1 MKQITFALYAAILV
15 PAISAQYPESKP
27 EDLVSSIKKLAAPYI
42 AHRAAGPHFRDSTR
56 MERLMRAGII
66 YLSLQDAI
74 ALVLENN
81 LDIESARNLPLIAD
95 SDILRASAGQMLR
108 NTPTSISQ
116 LPPSASGPLAN
127 DTAIALAGS
136 GPNGVLGGPVV
147 QLSGSQLPSLD
158 PVFYSEGA
166 FGHQTDPLSNRV
178 ITGTNFLVSDIRQ
191 WETGIQK
198 SFLTGTSVDLSVK
211 GLSLRQNAP
220 NNSINPAQSAAVALK
235 VRQHLLQGFG
245 LAVNSRAI
253 RIAKNNRH
261 ISDLVFSEQVVA
273 TVAEVVNLY
282 FDLVAFND
290 ALRVKR
296 KALDANTQ
304 LAKDNQQRIEM
315 GLMAPLESLN
325 TEAEIAEKQ
334 QEVSDAEA
342 QIVLQELILKNVLGE
357 TVLQN
362 TLLTEARL
370 VPIDRFHAPE
380 DDFNQPVAALIA
392 LALKQRPEVE
402 QSAIQI
408 ENSNMSLQGIRSA
421 TRPTLDIVLNL
432 QNNGLAGAINQV
444 PLDANADGRGV
455 LQTADPFFVGNS
467 GRAWSQVLDRDFPDY
482 SIGFQLNIPLR
493 NRVAQ
498 ANMARDEL
506 DFRQQAIADQKLRN
520 GIRLDVLKAELALRQ
535 ARAGYLGAVKARK
548 LLEDSYEAERKMFDL
563 GISNPM
569 RLIGVQRDLEV
580 RGLQEV
586 TALNSYARAKNNLDA
601 IVGNTLR
608 EYDISFDEAY
618 RGDVRRDP
626 DLYSELPTHVRK

>member
-1 MKQITFALYAAILV
+1 MKQIAFALYAAILV
-15 PAISAQYPESKP
+15 PAISAQHPESKP
-27 EDLVSSIKKLAAPYI
+27 EDLVSSIKKLGAPYI
-42 AHRAAGPHFRDSTR
+42 ARRAAGPDFRDSTR

-95 SDILRASAGQMLR
+95 SDMLRASAGQMLR

-136 GPNGVLGGPVV
+136 GPSGVLGGPVV

-191 WETGIQK
+191 WEAGIQK
-198 SFLTGTSVDLSVK
+198 GFLTGTSVDLSVK

-296 KALDANTQ
+296 KALEADMQ

-315 GLMAPLESLN
+315 GLMAPLDGLN

-342 QIVLQELILKNVLGE
+342 QILLQELILKNVLGK

-362 TLLTEARL
+362 TVLTEARI

-380 DDFNQPVAALIA
+380 DDSSQSVAALID
-392 LALKQRPEVE
+392 LALKQPEVE
-402 QSAIQI
+402 QSAIEI
-408 ENSNMSLQGIRSA
+408 ENSNMSLQGIRGA
-421 TRPTLDIVLNL
+421 ARPTLDVVLNL
-432 QNNGLAGAINQV
+432 QNNGLAGAINQA
-444 PLDANADGRGV
+444 PLDANAGGRGV

-493 NRVAQ
+493 NRGAQ

-535 ARAGYLGAVKARK
+535 ARAGYLGAVKACK
-548 LLEDSYEAERKMFDL
+548 LLEASYEAERKMFDL

-608 EYDISFDEAY
+608 AYDIKFDEAY
-618 RGDVRRDP
+618 RGDVKREP
-626 DLYSELPTHVRK
+626 NLYSELPTHVR